1 MIWKNKMHL
10 LQYRNGNLL
19 VTEMLNENSVFL
31 SNLLLLEHVVY
42 YSYMKFTAKIKE
54 N

>member
-1 MIWKNKMHL
+1 MIWKNRRHL
-10 LQYRNGNLL
+10 LQYRDGNLV
-19 VTEMLNENSVFL
+19 VTEMLNANSHFL